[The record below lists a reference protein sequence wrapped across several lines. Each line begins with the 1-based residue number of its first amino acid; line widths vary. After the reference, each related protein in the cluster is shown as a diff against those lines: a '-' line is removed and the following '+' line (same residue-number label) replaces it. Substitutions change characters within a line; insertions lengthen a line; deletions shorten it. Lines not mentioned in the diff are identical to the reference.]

1 MTADEFPGDVELTDA
16 QQFQLAVSSIRDYA
30 IYMLDVNGHITTW
43 NNGAERFKG
52 YTEQEIL
59 GTHFSRFYSVED
71 QEAGL
76 PARALRIAVTEGKFE
91 DEGWRVRK
99 DGSRFW
105 ASVVI
110 DPIMKKNGEL
120 IGFAK
125 ITRDVTEKQQAATAL
140 ALANAALFQSQK
152 MEALGKLTGGVAH
165 DFNNLLAVASSGM
178 DVLLAQHPELQGSRT
193 LDSMRRAISR
203 GASLTQQLLS
213 FARQQPLQSE
223 EYDLNALINDFESV
237 LRRAGNSSIQFKLQL
252 DSGAI
257 PVKID
262 AARFETA
269 LLNLV
274 VNACQAMPDGGQL
287 AISTSRIR
295 LKEKA
300 VNSLPAGLY
309 AEIRVMDTGIGM
321 TSDVAARV
329 FEPFF
334 TTKALGEGTGLGLSQ
349 VHGFINQSAGDV
361 TISSEAGLG
370 STFTIYLPVMESS
383 EARERN
389 EGRVDIETVLI
400 VDDQLDLLE
409 VTAELF
415 RTLGYEALTAT
426 SGAEAL
432 EVLERT
438 SIDIL
443 FSDVVMPN
451 SISGVELAK
460 LTREQYPATKIILAS
475 GYPLPGLNST
485 QGSVHGFSFLN
496 KPYQLSD
503 LAKTLRSK
511 N

>member
-1 MTADEFPGDVELTDA
+1 MTGDELPDDAELTDA
-16 QQFQLAVSSIRDYA
+16 QRFQLAVSSIRDYA
-30 IYMLDVNGHITTW
+30 IYMLDINGNVTTW

-52 YTEQEIL
+52 YTEEEIL
-59 GTHFSRFYSVED
+59 GTHFSRFYTEED
-71 QEAGL
+71 RQAGI
-76 PARALRIAVTEGKFE
+76 PARALRIALTEGKFE

-110 DPIMKKNGEL
+110 DPITKKNGEL

-140 ALANAALFQSQK
+140 AQANAALFQSQK

-223 EYDLNALINDFESV
+223 EHDLNALINDFESV
-237 LRRAGNSSIQFKLQL
+237 LRRAGNSSIQFKIQI
-252 DSGAI
+252 DSNTL
-257 PVKID
+257 PVNID

-274 VNACQAMPDGGQL
+274 VNACQAMPEGGHL
-287 AISTSRIR
+287 AISTNRIR

-300 VNSLPAGLY
+300 VNNLPAGLY
-309 AEIRVMDTGIGM
+309 AEVRVSDTGIGM
-321 TSDVAARV
+321 TPDVAARA

-334 TTKALGEGTGLGLSQ
+334 TTKAPGDGTGLGLSQ
-349 VHGFINQSAGDV
+349 VYGFITQSGGEV
-361 TISSEAGLG
+361 VIVSEAGIG
-370 STFTIYLPVMESS
+370 SSFSVYLPAVESNA
-383 EARERN
+383 ARERN
-389 EGRVDIETVLI
+389 EGRLDIETVLI

-432 EVLERT
+432 AVLERT
-438 SIDIL
+438 PIDIL

-451 SISGVELAK
+451 SISGVELAR
-460 LTREQYPATKIILAS
+460 LTREQYPDTKIILAS
-475 GYPLPGLNST
+475 GYPLPGLSAT
-485 QGSVHGFSFLN
+485 QGGVAGFSFLN

-511 N
+511 A

>member
-1 MTADEFPGDVELTDA
+1 MTGEELPDDAELTDA
-16 QQFQLAVSSIRDYA
+16 QRFQLAVSSIRDYA
-30 IYMLDVNGHITTW
+30 IYMLDSEGNVTTW
-43 NNGAERFKG
+43 NSGAERFKG

-59 GTHFSRFYSVED
+59 GTHFSRFYTKED
-71 QEAGL
+71 RKAGV

-110 DPIMKKNGEL
+110 DPITKKNGEL

-125 ITRDVTEKQQAATAL
+125 ITRDVTEKREAAAAL
-140 ALANAALFQSQK
+140 AQANAALFQSQK

-165 DFNNLLAVASSGM
+165 DFNNLLAVASSGI
-178 DVLLAQHPELQGSRT
+178 DVLTAQHPELQGSRT
-193 LDSMRRAISR
+193 LESMRRAISR
-203 GASLTQQLLS
+203 GANLTQQLLS

-223 EYDLNALINDFESV
+223 EHDLNALINDFESV
-237 LRRAGNSSIQFKLQL
+237 LRRAGNSSIRFQLQI
-252 DSGAI
+252 DSGVI

-274 VNACQAMPDGGQL
+274 VNASQAMPEGGQL
-287 AISTSRIR
+287 AISTNRIR

-300 VNSLPAGLY
+300 VNHLAAGLY
-309 AEIRVMDTGIGM
+309 AEIRISDTGIGM
-321 TSDVAARV
+321 TPDVIARA

-334 TTKALGEGTGLGLSQ
+334 TTKPPGEGTGLGLSQ
-349 VHGFINQSAGDV
+349 VYGFITQSEGDV
-361 TISSEAGLG
+361 VISSEAGVG
-370 STFTIYLPVMESS
+370 STFAIYLPLVESNAVKES
-383 EARERN
+383 NEARL
-389 EGRVDIETVLI
+389 DIETVLI

-432 EVLERT
+432 AVLERT
-438 SIDIL
+438 AVDIL

-451 SISGVELAK
+451 SISGVELAR
-460 LTREQYPATKIILAS
+460 LTREQYPDTKIILAS
-475 GYPLPGLNST
+475 GYPLPGLNAA
-485 QGSVHGFSFLN
+485 QGNMYGFSFLN

-503 LAKTLRSK
+503 LARTLRRK
-511 N
+511 A

>member
-1 MTADEFPGDVELTDA
+1 MTADELPGDAELTDA

-30 IYMLDVNGHITTW
+30 IYMLDIDGRITTW
-43 NNGAERFKG
+43 NSGAERFKG

-59 GTHFSRFYSVED
+59 GTHFSRFYTED
-71 QEAGL
+71 DQQAGL
-76 PARALRIAVTEGKFE
+76 PARALHIALTEGKFE

-110 DPIMKKNGEL
+110 DPITKKSGEL

-125 ITRDVTEKQQAATAL
+125 ITRDVTEKQQAAAAL
-140 ALANAALFQSQK
+140 AQANAALFQSQK
-152 MEALGKLTGGVAH
+152 MEALGQLTGGVAH
-165 DFNNLLAVASSGM
+165 DFNNLLAVASSGI
-178 DVLLAQHPELQGSRT
+178 DVLQAQHPELLGSRT

-203 GASLTQQLLS
+203 GATLTQQLLS
-213 FARQQPLQSE
+213 FARQQPLHAE
-223 EYDLNALINDFESV
+223 EHDLNALINDFESV
-237 LRRAGNSSIQFKLQL
+237 LRRVGNSSIQFKIQL

-257 PVKID
+257 PVNID
-262 AARFETA
+262 AARFEAA

-274 VNACQAMPDGGQL
+274 VNACHAMPEGGQL
-287 AISTSRIR
+287 AISTNRVR
-295 LKEKA
+295 LKEKTVSHLA
-300 VNSLPAGLY
+300 AGLY
-309 AEIRVMDTGIGM
+309 AEIRVTDSGIGM
-321 TSDVAARV
+321 MPEVVARA

-334 TTKALGEGTGLGLSQ
+334 TTKAPGEGTGLGLSQ
-349 VHGFINQSAGDV
+349 VYGFITQSEGDV
-361 TISSEAGLG
+361 VIASEVGFG
-370 STFTIYLPVMESS
+370 STFTIYLPVLESG
-383 EARERN
+383 ATRVRD
-389 EGRVDIETVLI
+389 EGRQNIETVLI

-432 EVLERT
+432 AVLERT
-438 SIDIL
+438 SVDIL

-451 SISGVELAK
+451 SISGVELAR
-460 LTREQYPATKIILAS
+460 LTREQYPDTKIILAS
-475 GYPLPGLNST
+475 GYPLPGLNAT
-485 QGSVHGFSFLN
+485 QGGISGFSFLN

-511 N
+511 G